1 VLGILVSLGSA
12 LAFSLSNV
20 SVRRGVLKA
29 PVSHGTFVTV
39 LMGVPLFL
47 LACLVSG
54 QILHVAD
61 LSAKEYSLLAA
72 AGIVHYVF
80 GRYFN
85 YAGIEAI
92 GAARSGP
99 INALNLPWSV
109 MMAWLF
115 LGEDMSL
122 GVIIGIVLA
131 LIGPLLM
138 FERRAPAPQAVA
150 ITTVSDGDAVTDA
163 PAPVEVVR
171 IRQMEGYLFAVLCAI
186 GYGTSPVLI
195 RSALEGHSG
204 VSILGGFTAYTA
216 AAALLIASLVLPSR
230 RGLVAALNVQTMR
243 AFFAAGFF
251 VFLAQMLNFIALT
264 LASVA
269 VVATLLRFSNVF
281 TLMISWVYNRRLEM
295 ITPRTVLGVSFSVTG
310 AIVMVFA

>member
-1 VLGILVSLGSA
+1 
-12 LAFSLSNV
+12 
-20 SVRRGVLKA
+20 
-29 PVSHGTFVTV
+29 
-39 LMGVPLFL
+39 
-47 LACLVSG
+47 
-54 QILHVAD
+54 
-61 LSAKEYSLLAA
+61 
-72 AGIVHYVF
+72 
-80 GRYFN
+80 
-85 YAGIEAI
+85 
-92 GAARSGP
+92 
-99 INALNLPWSV
+99 
-109 MMAWLF
+109 MMAWIF
-115 LGEDMSL
+115 LDEEMTL
-122 GVIIGIVLA
+122 GVVIGIVLA

-138 FERRAPAPQAVA
+138 FERRVPAPQLVAV
-150 ITTVSDGDAVTDA
+150 TTVPEGDPVLEA
-163 PAPVEVVR
+163 PAQVEPVR
-171 IRQMEGYLFAVLCAI
+171 IRQMEGYVFAVLCAI

-204 VSILGGFTAYTA
+204 VSILGGLTAYTA
-216 AAALLIASLVLPSR
+216 AAALLIASLLLPSR
-230 RGLVAALNVQTMR
+230 RGLVAALNLQTMR

>member
-1 VLGILVSLGSA
+1 
-12 LAFSLSNV
+12 
-20 SVRRGVLKA
+20 
-29 PVSHGTFVTV
+29 
-39 LMGVPLFL
+39 
-47 LACLVSG
+47 
-54 QILHVAD
+54 
-61 LSAKEYSLLAA
+61 
-72 AGIVHYVF
+72 
-80 GRYFN
+80 
-85 YAGIEAI
+85 
-92 GAARSGP
+92 
-99 INALNLPWSV
+99 
-109 MMAWLF
+109 
-115 LGEDMSL
+115 
-122 GVIIGIVLA
+122 
-131 LIGPLLM
+131 M
-138 FERRAPAPQAVA
+138 FERRSPVPQPVAV
-150 ITTVSDGDAVTDA
+150 TTVSSGTVLTEA
-163 PAPVEVVR
+163 PPKEQVH
-171 IRQMEGYLFAVLCAI
+171 IRQMEGYVFAVLCAI

-204 VSILGGFTAYTA
+204 VSILGGLAAYTA
-216 AAALLIASLVLPSR
+216 ASVMLVLSLLLPSR

>member
-1 VLGILVSLGSA
+1 MLGVLVSLGSA

-47 LACLVSG
+47 LACIVSG
-54 QILHVAD
+54 QILHVGD
-61 LSAKEYSLLAA
+61 LSAKEYGLLAA

-115 LGEDMSL
+115 LGEEMTL

-138 FERRAPAPQAVA
+138 FERRSPVPQPVAV
-150 ITTVSDGDAVTDA
+150 TTVSSGTVLTEA
-163 PAPVEVVR
+163 PPKEQVH
-171 IRQMEGYLFAVLCAI
+171 IRQMEGYVFAVLCAI

-204 VSILGGFTAYTA
+204 VSILGGLAAYTA
-216 AAALLIASLVLPSR
+216 ASVMLVLSLLLPSR